1 MNFQALNFG
10 NIPQQEAEARRRY
23 YDSLGSIG
31 GVVADT
37 GTKVDDYLQRK
48 QREAED
54 KKKWD
59 NMIAQ
64 QEYQKKQ
71 NRLNQEYQASRDA
84 IADARYN
91 NEWNLKQKELQLA
104 ENKYYRDR
112 NALENLK
119 AGIRQAY
126 TPEALQKYGPSAQ
139 ARLAAIMNSNDLATA
154 QQQVGELNRDMYLQD
169 TMDFQKEQN
178 ERAARQEEQA
188 KIAENML
195 NEVAARENASTFSFN
210 VNAKLPPKELL
221 PAYRDEIQENLD
233 YLRSNPTPS
242 LNKNA
247 KIREYKTLLDA
258 INKVISY
265 KPPASATD
273 AALQKY
279 KRKK

>member
-1 MNFQALNFG
+1 MAQPMSFQSLNFG
-10 NIPQQEAEARRRY
+10 DIPGQEREARKRY

-31 GVVADT
+31 GVISNT
-37 GTKVDDYLQRK
+37 GEKVDSYLQRK
-48 QREAED
+48 QKEEED

-64 QEYQKKQ
+64 QEYQKEQ
-71 NRLNQEYQASRDA
+71 DRLNKEYQATRDA

-91 NEWNLKQKELQLA
+91 NEWNEKQKKLQLE

-154 QQQVGELNRDMYLQD
+154 QQQVGELNRDRYQQD
-169 TMDFQKEQN
+169 LIDFQREQSAAN
-178 ERAARQEEQA
+178 EKRDSRMREVED
-188 KIAENML
+188 ML
-195 NEVAARENASTFSFN
+195 NEVAARENASTFSYN

-233 YLRSNPTPS
+233 YLLSNPTPS

-247 KIREYKTLLDA
+247 KIKEYKTLLDA
-258 INKVISY
+258 IKQKQAY
-265 KPPASATD
+265 KPKKSIVD
-273 AALQKY
+273 QKLGY
-279 KRKK
+279 